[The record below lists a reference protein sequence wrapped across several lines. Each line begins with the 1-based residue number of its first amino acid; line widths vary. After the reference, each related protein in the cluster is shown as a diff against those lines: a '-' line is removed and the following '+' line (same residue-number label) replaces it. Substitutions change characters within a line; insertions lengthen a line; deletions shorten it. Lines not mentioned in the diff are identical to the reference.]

1 MQPYAD
7 NFILVIPSEDDVL
20 HTSEHPFC
28 PDETC
33 SCHEDQELLTTVS
46 VAVTN
51 GLFTP
56 DEATAFI
63 QGRTV

>member
-1 MQPYAD
+1 MQGYAD
-7 NFILVIPSEDDVL
+7 NFIPVIPLEDDVL
-20 HTSEHPFC
+20 HTQGHPFC

-33 SCHEDQELLTTVS
+33 FCHEDQELVNSIHVAVHEGLLTT
-46 VAVTN
+46 
-51 GLFTP
+51 

>member
-1 MQPYAD
+1 MHDFAD
-7 NFILVIPSEDDVL
+7 NFIPVIPSETEAI
-20 HTSEHPFC
+20 HTADHPFC

-33 SCHEDQELLTTVS
+33 LCHEDQEALTSVS
-46 VAVTN
+46 EAVVN
-51 GLFTP
+51 GLFTL

>member
-1 MQPYAD
+1 MQGYAD
-7 NFILVIPSEDDVL
+7 NFIPVIPSEDDVL
-20 HTSEHPFC
+20 HTREHPFC

-33 SCHEDQELLTTVS
+33 FCHEDQELVNS
-46 VAVTN
+46 IHVAVHE
-51 GLFTP
+51 GLLTP